1 MELSRY
7 RIMMRGKDKV
17 QKSDARLH
25 IVRYAQ
31 RYGNKPAAREYG
43 CSKNTVKLWRRRF
56 ESEGMSGLND
66 KRDVPRN
73 IPHKTSESDE
83 RYIVKCR
90 NKVPCYGPQRLKLFF
105 GIPTSEGAIKRI
117 LREHNLTMRNGRLS
131 AKIDR
136 MFRLKCCYFQ

>member
-17 QKSDARLH
+17 EKAEVRLH
-25 IVRYAQ
+25 IARYAQ
-31 RYGNKPAAREYG
+31 RNSNKAAAREYD

-56 ESEGMSGLND
+56 EAEGMSGLND

-90 NKVPCYGPQRLKLFF
+90 DKVPCYMD
-105 GIPTSEGAIKRI
+105 
-117 LREHNLTMRNGRLS
+117 LRG
-131 AKIDR
+131 
-136 MFRLKCCYFQ
+136 